1 MSYCFS
7 VAQCISVGPGPG
19 LLGASFGSVSV
30 RKVHLR
36 LSREREIIRRNG
48 MIKVEDKATV
58 TVPFCIIHLELS
70 FGDASVNKFGSTEGN
85 ALLQIRSR
93 WLAYFTTVQ

>member
-1 MSYCFS
+1 
-7 VAQCISVGPGPG
+7 
-19 LLGASFGSVSV
+19 
-30 RKVHLR
+30 
-36 LSREREIIRRNG
+36 